1 MPKKEFQ
8 NGRHMRDLCEKK
20 FHHEFRYSR
29 KSYTCVYPREI
40 GWWCSVEFNDVNG
53 SINPIW
59 TQKDTFSK
67 RGTKK
72 RVQDN
77 SLQLF
82 KWQKRKW
89 IMVNY
94 SFFAALRRRPF
105 HPSHLSLSPSK
116 NLHTTK
122 IPVQSHTDRFKSAR
136 SSYFFSVAPFLFILF

>member
-1 MPKKEFQ
+1 MPKKELQ
-8 NGRHMRDLCEKK
+8 VGRHMRDLCEKK
-20 FHHEFRYSR
+20 FHQNTEFKGSR
-29 KSYTCVYPREI
+29 KSYTCVYVYPREI

-82 KWQKRKW
+82 K
-89 IMVNY
+89 
-94 SFFAALRRRPF
+94 SFESNGKKENELW
-105 HPSHLSLSPSK
+105 
-116 NLHTTK
+116 
-122 IPVQSHTDRFKSAR
+122 
-136 SSYFFSVAPFLFILF
+136 